1 LRRDKDIQPLAR
13 RQRELLDSVWGQLKP
28 GGTLLY
34 ASCSVLAEENERV
47 VAGFLAR
54 HPEAEDRTPA
64 LTATWPPRLASTGP
78 GYPVLPGENA
88 MDGFYFACLRKSL

>member
-1 LRRDKDIQPLAR
+1 
-13 RQRELLDSVWGQLKP
+13 V
-28 GGTLLY
+28 LY

-54 HPEAEDRTPA
+54 HSDAADRTSERTGA
-64 LTATWPPRLASTGP
+64 WPPRLAGGGP
-78 GYPVLPGENA
+78 GYPVLPGENG